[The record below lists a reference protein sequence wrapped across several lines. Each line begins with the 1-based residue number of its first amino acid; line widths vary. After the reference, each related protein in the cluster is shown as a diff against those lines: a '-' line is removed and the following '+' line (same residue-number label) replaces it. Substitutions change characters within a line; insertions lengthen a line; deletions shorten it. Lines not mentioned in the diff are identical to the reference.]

1 MKEYLWTE
9 KYRPRK
15 IADTILP
22 DRYKE
27 MFTTMVESGSIPNMI
42 FTGRAGIGKTTVAK
56 AMSDE
61 LGCSY
66 MLINGSLDGTK
77 DTLRN
82 EIRDFASTM
91 SMVGKR
97 KFVILDEA
105 DGLSNN
111 MQQGLRNF
119 MEEYSSNCGF
129 ILTCNRPHKIAPEL
143 HSRCTLVE
151 FDITSSEK
159 AAILKKIAQRM
170 LKLLDQEN
178 IAYDKRTVV
187 ALIQKH
193 FPDIRRV
200 INDLQRYS
208 VNGKIDSGILVNFDK
223 IMLEQLVDFMR
234 NKAYSSIRKFVAEND
249 IDVQD
254 VFTMLYDTADAHWVP
269 SSAARII
276 TLLADYQDMATRAP
290 NPDITLC
297 AALLSISAAAEWKD
311 K

>member
-15 IADTILP
+15 IAETILP

-27 MFTTMVESGSIPNMI
+27 MFSTMVESGSIPNLI
-42 FTGRAGIGKTTVAK
+42 FTGRAGIGKTSVAK
-56 AMSDE
+56 AMCDE
-61 LGCSY
+61 LACSY
-66 MLINGSLDGTK
+66 MVINGSLDGTK

-119 MEEYSSNCGF
+119 MEEFSSNCGF
-129 ILTCNRPHKIAPEL
+129 ILTCNRPYKIAPEL

-151 FDITSSEK
+151 FEITSSEK
-159 AAILKKIAQRM
+159 STILKKIAQRM
-170 LKLLDQEN
+170 FKILDQEN
-178 IAYDKRTVV
+178 VEYDKRTVV
-187 ALIQKH
+187 SLIQRH
-193 FPDIRRV
+193 FPDIRKV

-208 VNGKIDSGILVNFDK
+208 INGKIDSGILVNFDK
-223 IMLEQLVDFMR
+223 IMLEQLVAFMR
-234 NKAYSSIRKFVAEND
+234 KKAYSSIRKFVAEND
-249 IDVQD
+249 IDVYD
-254 VFTMLYDTADAHWVP
+254 VFTMLYDVADDYWVP
-269 SSAARII
+269 SSGARII

-290 NPDITLC
+290 NTDITLC

>member
-56 AMSDE
+56 AMCDE

>member
-1 MKEYLWTE
+1 
-9 KYRPRK
+9 
-15 IADTILP
+15 
-22 DRYKE
+22 

-56 AMSDE
+56 AMCDE